1 MRKWILIGCVVLAQL
16 VGHAQNTVRVGLFV
30 EKTLSHLTMACTH
43 SWTIVCDSLSY
54 EIPAKQHV
62 HFSFNDSSL
71 SIEGATHKIIPCK
84 HVAISSSS
92 NALFAVSPS
101 NSKSTSYKYVGSFE
115 LKRLATGFGLIN
127 ILPIETYVGGV
138 VEAEGG
144 ANKPLEY
151 YKVQAMISRTYALR
165 DLNRHVDFDVC
176 DGTHCQVFHGM
187 STKDPN
193 ITLAVEQTKKLI
205 IVDENAQAI
214 TAVFHSNCGG
224 HTLNAEQ
231 VWKNPLP
238 YCIGKE
244 DPYCMGMP
252 HSNWEKRIPIEEWTN
267 YLESKKITPE
277 DTLAVTSFFPDQ
289 KVMYYQYKNVK
300 IRTTVIRSDMKLR
313 SAFFIVHMQDDE
325 AVFIGQ
331 GFGHGVGLCQ
341 EGAMN
346 MASKGKKAEEIIN
359 FYYTGVHIVP
369 YDMLWFFSDN
379 N

>member
-1 MRKWILIGCVVLAQL
+1 MLAQL

-84 HVAISSSS
+84 HVAISSSY

-151 YKVQAMISRTYALR
+151 YKVQAMISRTCLLYTSPSPR
-165 DLNRHVDFDVC
+165 D
-176 DGTHCQVFHGM
+176 
-187 STKDPN
+187 
-193 ITLAVEQTKKLI
+193 
-205 IVDENAQAI
+205 
-214 TAVFHSNCGG
+214 
-224 HTLNAEQ
+224 
-231 VWKNPLP
+231 
-238 YCIGKE
+238 
-244 DPYCMGMP
+244 
-252 HSNWEKRIPIEEWTN
+252 
-267 YLESKKITPE
+267 
-277 DTLAVTSFFPDQ
+277 
-289 KVMYYQYKNVK
+289 
-300 IRTTVIRSDMKLR
+300 
-313 SAFFIVHMQDDE
+313 
-325 AVFIGQ
+325 
-331 GFGHGVGLCQ
+331 
-341 EGAMN
+341 
-346 MASKGKKAEEIIN
+346 
-359 FYYTGVHIVP
+359 
-369 YDMLWFFSDN
+369 
-379 N
+379 